1 MNNLRRSLGR
11 RCGSEVSSKNAKYL
25 LFLLV
30 ILVILVA
37 TLGNAWFLMAKNVN
51 KSPQSEGIQPQNI
64 LGVPAI
70 FFEPQKGLNLDNK
83 THIVFL
89 YYTSCPA
96 CEDTKNL
103 YITKSYPT
111 WKGNLTD
118 NEITINAINYFR
130 RKDVGEAYFKAFNIS
145 GSEFGGTV
153 VVIHNSK
160 VGMVF
165 IPPLDDM
172 KVQKAAYYL
181 ARGSVIRP
189 VQVKKEARFSQPLVF
204 ALGAISGFNPCLIAL
219 VSFFFATATKTEL
232 KSVARRIGLIS
243 LGLIYAYIIFFSL
256 IASNPAVMG
265 SLVSLTWLIALI
277 LIGMGL
283 LYFVEV
289 GQDIYSRKWG
299 GGSSIEPKVPL
310 FKTPQPV
317 KNFLDTARSTNSPV
331 YDFVLGVI
339 FSLIKLPCIALFLL
353 ILLVNSVTPLMD
365 IIIFTLGVATPIIVI
380 GLLIG
385 LGMIKVNR
393 LSTVQFK
400 GRLVQRTIIG
410 AVLLI
415 SAVLVLT

>member
-1 MNNLRRSLGR
+1 
-11 RCGSEVSSKNAKYL
+11 VSSRNASYL
-25 LFLLV
+25 LFLVV
-30 ILVILVA
+30 ILVLLVA
-37 TLGNAWFLMAKNVN
+37 ILGNAWFLMAKSGN
-51 KSPQSEGIQPQNI
+51 KGLQSEGTQPQND
-64 LGVPAI
+64 LGAPPI

-89 YYTSCPA
+89 YYTSCPS
-96 CEDTKNL
+96 CEDEKHL

-118 NEITINAINYFR
+118 DEITINGINYFR
-130 RKDVGEAYFKAFNIS
+130 KKDVGEAYFKSFNIS
-145 GSEFGGTV
+145 ASQFGGTV

-160 VGMVF
+160 VGVVF
-165 IPPLDDM
+165 YPPLDDM
-172 KVQKAAYYL
+172 RVQKVAYYL
-181 ARGSVIRP
+181 AKGSVIQP
-189 VQVKKEARFSQPLVF
+189 VQMKKEARFSQPLVY

-219 VSFFFATATKTEL
+219 ASFFFATATKTEL
-232 KSVARRIGLIS
+232 RSVAKRIGLIS
-243 LGLIYAYIIFFSL
+243 LGLIYAYIIFFSM

-265 SLVSLTWLIALI
+265 SLASLTWLIALI
-277 LIGMGL
+277 LVGVGL

-299 GGSSIEPKVPL
+299 SGSSIEPKVPL
-310 FKTPQPV
+310 FRTPEPV
-317 KNFLDTARSTNSPV
+317 KNFLATARSTNSPV
-331 YDFVLGVI
+331 YDFGLGVI

-365 IIIFTLGVATPIIVI
+365 VIIFTLGVATPIIVM

-415 SAVLVLT
+415 SAVLVLA